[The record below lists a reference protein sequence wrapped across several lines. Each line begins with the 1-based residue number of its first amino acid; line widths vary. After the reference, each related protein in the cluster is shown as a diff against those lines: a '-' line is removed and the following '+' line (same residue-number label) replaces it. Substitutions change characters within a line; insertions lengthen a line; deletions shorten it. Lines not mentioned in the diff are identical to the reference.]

1 MATPNKNTRA
11 SSTSSSSP
19 STLDRVDES
28 APTFLGIFLGLMES
42 IYRFLASLKLAVI
55 SLSTLATVLS
65 YATYF
70 ESKHGTAAVQEWIY
84 QSKGFAILLAFLGAN
99 ILCAALIRYPW
110 KKRQTGFVVTHA
122 GLLMVL
128 AGSWYALLT
137 SEEGQVAALENQV
150 KRELVRRDFPVVRVR
165 QVDPHDPTVVQREW
179 ELPFR
184 PGSFPWGPG
193 QPRPRSMFATLN
205 PGNWIP
211 GESSHE
217 PVEVL
222 TKAGDP
228 FRLVVKSHIPASI
241 PATRHVADPSG
252 SPMVKLRPVF
262 KAPGMPE
269 ARDLFPTDEE
279 RWLASDQRI
288 FKVVREVN
296 PAQFVFYYVDRPELV
311 EDFLNPPAP
320 AGTDGT
326 ARFRYLDSSEKPRT
340 HDWALEG
347 QEGKTVTLPDSELSV
362 KFLDLVAFPAAEA
375 GLGNTL
381 GARTV
386 PIAEFE
392 VKKGEGTPVKHFAL
406 AALPMFPNVIPS
418 PSAKPGEQPK
428 ALVAITYDLPP
439 VVDPKVNGLFGVVEV
454 LGTKEGTLYSR
465 VWGRP
470 EDGKGP
476 AQLRSKGPLKLG
488 ESKLAFGGG
497 SNMPMSLSYSAEEYL
512 TAGIEEQICEPY
524 LLPPS
529 QLGEGIAASLVEMT
543 VADDAGKE
551 QSKEFYIRRSNSLD
565 QLWQPVTF
573 PGGRYEIAYDVDRK
587 PLGFELKLVDFD
599 RGFDPGTEQASRF
612 QSDVLL
618 TDASAGIKEKP
629 HRIQMNEPLTHKGY
643 TFYQSSYIREQD
655 PRTGRETGRVQS
667 VLQVAKNPGRNVIY
681 LGCFLVCL
689 GTFLQFYMRAGL
701 FTDGGQREAR
711 VAAAKAVKQ
720 ATRAGE
726 QVDPRLLAAA
736 TAKPA
741 LRPSVED
748 EEVL

>member
-1 MATPNKNTRA
+1 MATAKKNPRVSPAPPDRA
-11 SSTSSSSP
+11 DDGPSP
-19 STLDRVDES
+19 SLASHLLRLLDSV
-28 APTFLGIFLGLMES
+28 
-42 IYRFLASLKLAVI
+42 YRFLASLKLAVI
-55 SLSTLATVLS
+55 SLGTLAFVLS
-65 YATYF
+65 YATFF
-70 ESKHGTAAVQEWIY
+70 EKWHGTAAVQEWIY
-84 QSKGFAILLAFLGAN
+84 QSKGFAVLLAFLGAN
-99 ILCAALIRYPW
+99 ILCAALIRFPW

-122 GLLMVL
+122 GLLLVL
-128 AGSWYALLT
+128 AGSWYALMT
-137 SEEGQVAALENQV
+137 SDEGQVAALENEV
-150 KRELVRRDFPVVRVR
+150 KSELVRRDYPVVRVR
-165 QVDPHDPTVVQREW
+165 QVDPHDPKVIEREW

-193 QPRPRSMFATLN
+193 QPRPRSFFASLN
-205 PGNWIP
+205 PLNWFP
-211 GESSHE
+211 VENRDA

-241 PATRHVADPSG
+241 PSIKHVADPSG

-269 ARDLFPTDEE
+269 ARDLFTSEEE
-279 RWLASDQRI
+279 RWFASDQRI
-288 FKVVREVN
+288 HKVVREVN

-320 AGTDGT
+320 SGKSGT
-326 ARFRYLDSSEKPRT
+326 ARFRYTDKAGRT
-340 HDWALEG
+340 RSHDWALEG
-347 QEGKTVTLPDSELSV
+347 QDGKTVTLPESDLSV

-392 VKKGEGTPVKHFAL
+392 VSRGGGAPVKHFAL

-418 PSAKPGEQPK
+418 PQAKPGEQPR
-428 ALVAITYDLPP
+428 ALVSINYDLPP
-439 VVDPKVNGLFGVVEV
+439 VVDPQVNGLFGVVEV

-470 EDGKGP
+470 EEGE
-476 AQLRSKGPLKLG
+476 ARSRLRSKGPLKLG
-488 ESKLAFGGG
+488 ESQVAFGGG
-497 SNMPMSLSYSAEEYL
+497 PNMPMTLSFSAEEYL
-512 TAGIEEQICEPY
+512 TAGIEKQICEPY
-524 LLPPS
+524 PLPPG
-529 QLGEGIAASLVEMT
+529 QMGEGIAASLVEMT
-543 VADDAGKE
+543 VADEDGKE
-551 QSKEFYIRRSNSLD
+551 RSKEFFIRRSNSLD

-573 PGGRYEIAYDVDRK
+573 PGARYEISYDVDRR
-587 PLGFELKLVDFD
+587 PLGFEIKMVDFD

-629 HRIQMNEPLTHKGY
+629 FRIEMNEPLTHRGY

-667 VLQVAKNPGRNVIY
+667 VLQVGKNPGRSVIY
-681 LGCFLVCL
+681 LGCLLVCV

-701 FTDGGQREAR
+701 FSDGGRREAQR
-711 VAAAKAVKQ
+711 AAAKAVKA
-720 ATRAGE
+720 ATRKGLP
-726 QVDPRLLAAA
+726 VDPELLAAA
-736 TAKPA
+736 SARPA
-741 LRPSVED
+741 PRQDADD
-748 EEVL
+748 ETL